1 MMKVKLEQ
9 SEKQLLYDIGISI
22 ENREYD
28 ENEIL
33 QIADEVYL
41 EESYNVDKNGKLAN
55 LYAKLGDKLQGM
67 VPEV

>member
-1 MMKVKLEQ
+1 MKVKLEQ

-33 QIADEVYL
+33 QIADKVYL
-41 EESYNVDKNGKLAN
+41 EESYNVEKNGKLAN

>member
-1 MMKVKLEQ
+1 MKVKLEQ

-22 ENREYD
+22 ENREYEDD
-28 ENEIL
+28 ELL

-41 EESYNVDKNGKLAN
+41 EESCNVEKNEKLAN

-67 VPEV
+67 ISGV

>member
-1 MMKVKLEQ
+1 MKVKLEQ

>member
-1 MMKVKLEQ
+1 MKVKLEQ

-28 ENEIL
+28 ENEVL
-33 QIADEVYL
+33 QIADKVYL
-41 EESYNVDKNGKLAN
+41 EESYNVEKNGKLAN

>member
-1 MMKVKLEQ
+1 MKVKLEQ

-41 EESYNVDKNGKLAN
+41 EESYNVEKNGKLAN